1 MFLIPLLI
9 FSASQFVMSAEPASK
24 TALELISKTTSL
36 EVYLGSVKE
45 NNPLFKAA
53 TLKKA
58 GFAGSQREGDLYFKP
73 LLHGKAAVDSNAGFP
88 NQPGFFYDEI
98 RTNSYNLGVSQEFAF
113 GLQMRLNYNVYKTK
127 FFNAGF
133 GATPLAFE
141 NWNAIPSVDLEIPL
155 WKNLFAR
162 SSRAQRDVVLAQN
175 RAELEA
181 ASLQQ
186 TEVLINAQLA
196 YWRLATAQSVVGLQK
211 EAFARSKELFDF
223 IQKKARLDLRD
234 KSDVLQTKAAYI
246 ANELDLKL
254 ALDEE
259 RSAQRNFN
267 RWRFSTPDETV
278 PALKAID
285 VDSFDRTT
293 LSAKRPG
300 ERMDVTIAQE
310 QSKLSKAAA
319 IMAEERNKPAV
330 SLVGSYAMNGRNDLS
345 VSDAIS
351 NTNTSNR
358 NSYAYGVQ
366 FTVPLHLSASA
377 DAREGARLR
386 QAAADADLE
395 FKKKDQDL
403 QWADLVANHQEALN
417 RLDLL
422 GQIVKAQREKLQEEK
437 RLIRLGRSSLFN
449 VLNFEQ
455 DYLRAERAR
464 AQSLYESLSLRL
476 QGQLYTG
483 GMQ

>member
-1 MFLIPLLI
+1 MLFKLLLLFAGGLFVVSEEK
-9 FSASQFVMSAEPASK
+9 FSIED
-24 TALELISKTTSL
+24 
-36 EVYLGSVKE
+36 YLQVVKE
-45 NNPLFKAA
+45 NNPSYKAA
-53 TLKKA
+53 TFKKA
-58 GFAGSQREGDLYFKP
+58 GFADSQREGDLYFKP
-73 LLHGKAAVDSNAGFP
+73 LLHGRAAVDANAAFP

-98 RTNSYNLGVSQEFAF
+98 RANSYNLGLSQEFSF
-113 GLQMRLNYNVYKTK
+113 GVQMKLNYNLFKTQ

-133 GATPLAFE
+133 GAIPLPFE
-141 NWNAIPSVDLEIPL
+141 NWNAIPSVDVEIPL
-155 WKNLFAR
+155 WQNLFAR
-162 SSRAQRDVVLAQN
+162 SSRASRDITVAQN
-175 RAELEA
+175 RAEFEA
-181 ASLQQ
+181 ANLSQ

-196 YWRLATAQSVVGLQK
+196 YWRLATAQSVVRLQK
-211 EAFARSKELFDF
+211 EAFSRSKDLYEF
-223 IQKKARLDLRD
+223 IQKKARMDLRD
-234 KSDVLQTKAAYI
+234 KSDVLQTKAAYV

-267 RWRFSTPDETV
+267 RWRFEAPETAV
-278 PALKAID
+278 PALKALD
-285 VDSFDRTT
+285 AESFDRTA
-293 LSAKRPG
+293 LPQQRPG
-300 ERMDVTIAQE
+300 ERLDVTIAQE
-310 QSKLSKAAA
+310 QSKLSKAVA
-319 IMAEERNKPAV
+319 IMAEERNKPAL
-330 SLVGSYAMNGRNDLS
+330 SLVGSYAMNGRNDLRA
-345 VSDAIS
+345 SDAIS
-351 NTNTSNR
+351 NVNTSNR

-366 FTVPLHLSASA
+366 FTVPLHLGASA

-403 QWADLVANHQEALN
+403 QWADLVANHQESLN

-422 GQIVKAQREKLQEEK
+422 GQIVKAQLEKLQEEK

-455 DYLRAERAR
+455 EYLRSEKVR

-483 GMQ
+483 GKQ